1 MNTLKTLCCCL
12 CLIAAV
18 SAIAADQLAE
28 KWQKRIADAEAN
40 YAAAVAKA
48 DNTRFYA
55 VQKANSDRLNV
66 LKKALSDATKAGD
79 FVAASKLKEQVDA
92 AASDGVSRP
101 KPKNVVKFG
110 GHEYAL
116 IEDKVTWHVA
126 KRRCEEL
133 GGHLVT
139 FESQPEQAF
148 CLAACK
154 SAMVPVWIG
163 ISNEEDKTQ
172 FVWVTGTLATVDKSW
187 IFDNANVADFSWGLA
202 YWPPSGQF
210 SDHNLGAHE
219 FFVCEWDK

>member
-1 MNTLKTLCCCL
+1 MKSVA
-12 CLIAAV
+12 IAIV
-18 SAIAADQLAE
+18 LFCSVVIAADQLAE

-79 FVAASKLKEQVDA
+79 FVAASKLKEKVDA
-92 AASDGVSRP
+92 AEGDGVSRP

-126 KRRCEEL
+126 KRRCEEM

-139 FESQPEQAF
+139 FESQNEQSF
-148 CLAACK
+148 CLAACQ
-154 SAMVPVWIG
+154 SAKQAAWIG
-163 ISNEEDKTQ
+163 VSNEDDFEQ
-172 FVWVTGTLATVDKSW
+172 FVWATGDLAKVDSSW
-187 IFDNANVADFSWGLA
+187 QFDNGGERDFSVA
-202 YWPPSGQF
+202 IAFWPPSGGF
-210 SDHNLGAHE
+210 NDHNLGAHIGY
-219 FFVCEWDK
+219 VCEWDK

>member
-1 MNTLKTLCCCL
+1 MKSVA
-12 CLIAAV
+12 IAIV
-18 SAIAADQLAE
+18 LFCSVVIAADQLAE

-79 FVAASKLKEQVDA
+79 FVAASKLKEKVDA
-92 AASDGVSRP
+92 AESDGVSRP

-126 KRRCEEL
+126 KRRCEEM

-139 FESQPEQAF
+139 FESKEEQAF
-148 CLAACK
+148 CLDACR
-154 SAMVPVWIG
+154 SANVPVWIG
-163 ISNEEDKTQ
+163 VANEDDFSR
-172 FVWVTGTLATVDKSW
+172 FVWVSGSLAIVDKTW
-187 IFDNANVADFSWGLA
+187 IFDNGAEKEFSFGIA
-202 YWPPSGQF
+202 YWPPSSQF